1 MRRIILLV
9 TVAAVM
15 AVMMALS
22 IGPAFANGLEE
33 PPICGPKFFPPQGFI
48 EHGSAHA
55 CAPHGP
61 PTLE

>member
-22 IGPAFANGLEE
+22 VE
-33 PPICGPKFFPPQGFI
+33 
-48 EHGSAHA
+48 A
-55 CAPHGP
+55 CSTPVTN
-61 PTLE
+61 TLELI